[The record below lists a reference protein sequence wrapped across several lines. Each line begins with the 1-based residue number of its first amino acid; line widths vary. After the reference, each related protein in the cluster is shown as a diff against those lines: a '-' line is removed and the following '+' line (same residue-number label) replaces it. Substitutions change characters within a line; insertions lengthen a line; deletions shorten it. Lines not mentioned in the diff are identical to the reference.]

1 MAGEAAAHAFRQ
13 PIPAVHRVARIAA
26 PGLDRALG
34 GGLVFIG
41 STQRHPA
48 GMRGHHRR
56 RILDGTGLVALLR
69 LPDQD
74 DQRIAVA
81 PGFEGRAA
89 GGG

>member
-1 MAGEAAAHAFRQ
+1 
-13 PIPAVHRVARIAA
+13 
-26 PGLDRALG
+26 
-34 GGLVFIG
+34 VFTG

-56 RILDGTGLVALLR
+56 RILDGTGLVAQLR